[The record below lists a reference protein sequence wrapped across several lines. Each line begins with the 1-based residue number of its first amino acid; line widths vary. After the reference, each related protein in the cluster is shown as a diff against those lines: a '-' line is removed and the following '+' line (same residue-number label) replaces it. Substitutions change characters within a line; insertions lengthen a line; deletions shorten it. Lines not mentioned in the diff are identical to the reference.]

1 MGKSTISMAIFHSY
15 FDITRGYGKYGARHL
30 LGSQKGC
37 RSIHL
42 RSKTSLSTPE
52 LSVGAAQTFSGARN
66 FREVGAQE
74 VRCQQLCCLLA
85 WQWSG
90 NMQQNPS
97 KSHIP
102 MIDNWAFMM
111 DILYVIFFDAGPI
124 CNMSASVGCLP
135 VHRQRLDKSQTRPAT
150 ACAVLNMAFSE
161 ARCHAAAGLKCF
173 HVIGHRLKILILE
186 DESTAGH
193 DYCSSSTWYEKN
205 GTLRIQ

>member
-30 LGSQKGC
+30 LGSQKWC

-90 NMQQNPS
+90 TCNNQTS

-111 DILYVIFFDAGPI
+111 DILYVIFFWCGSYMQYVSISGMFTSP
-124 CNMSASVGCLP
+124 
-135 VHRQRLDKSQTRPAT
+135 QTETWQIPD
-150 ACAVLNMAFSE
+150 
-161 ARCHAAAGLKCF
+161 AAGNGMCCAEHGFLR
-173 HVIGHRLKILILE
+173 GQM
-186 DESTAGH
+186 S
-193 DYCSSSTWYEKN
+193 CSS
-205 GTLRIQ
+205 

>member
-30 LGSQKGC
+30 LGSQKWC

-90 NMQQNPS
+90 TCNNQTS

-111 DILYVIFFDAGPI
+111 DILYVIFLMRVLYAI
-124 CNMSASVGCLP
+124 CQHQWDVYQSTDRDLTNPRRG
-135 VHRQRLDKSQTRPAT
+135 RQRHVLCWTWLSQRPD
-150 ACAVLNMAFSE
+150 VMQQLVWSVF
-161 ARCHAAAGLKCF
+161 
-173 HVIGHRLKILILE
+173 
-186 DESTAGH
+186 
-193 DYCSSSTWYEKN
+193 TWSV
-205 GTLRIQ
+205 TV